1 MKLVPKEKLNDY
13 IGKEIGCSDWFLVD
27 QEQINK
33 FADVTKDHQFI
44 HINEEQ
50 AQKTPFGST
59 IAHGFLT
66 LSMLTYLTENCRLI
80 PEGTVMGINYGFDK
94 VRFVMP
100 VKVNSRIR
108 ARSKPLS
115 CIEKNPGQWL
125 IKSEVTVEI
134 EDEEKPAIVSEWLSM
149 VITK

>member
-1 MKLVPKEKLNDY
+1 
-13 IGKEIGCSDWFLVD
+13 
-27 QEQINK
+27 
-33 FADVTKDHQFI
+33 
-44 HINEEQ
+44 
-50 AQKTPFGST
+50 
-59 IAHGFLT
+59 
-66 LSMLTYLTENCRLI
+66 
-80 PEGTVMGINYGFDK
+80 MGINYGFDK

-115 CIEKNPGQWL
+115 CTEKSPGQWL

>member
-1 MKLVPKEKLNDY
+1 MKLVPIDKLNDY

-33 FADVTKDHQFI
+33 FAEVTKDHQFI

-50 AQKTPFGST
+50 AKKTPFGST

-66 LSMLTYLTENCRLI
+66 LSMLTYLTENRRLI
-80 PEGTVMGINYGFDK
+80 HEGTVMGLNYGFDN

-115 CIEKNPGQWL
+115 CTEKNPGQWL

>member
-1 MKLVPKEKLNDY
+1 MKRVPKEKLNDY

-50 AQKTPFGST
+50 AKKTPFGST

-80 PEGTVMGINYGFDK
+80 LEGTVMGINYGFDK

-115 CIEKNPGQWL
+115 CTEKNSGQWL

>member
-1 MKLVPKEKLNDY
+1 MKLVPREKLNDY

-33 FADVTKDHQFI
+33 FADVTKDYQFI
-44 HINEEQ
+44 HINEDQ
-50 AQKTPFGST
+50 AKKTPFGST

-80 PEGTVMGINYGFDK
+80 PEKTVMGINYGFDK

-108 ARSKPLS
+108 ARVTPLS
-115 CIEKNPGQWL
+115 CNEKNPGQWL

>member
-1 MKLVPKEKLNDY
+1 
-13 IGKEIGCSDWFLVD
+13 
-27 QEQINK
+27 
-33 FADVTKDHQFI
+33 
-44 HINEEQ
+44 
-50 AQKTPFGST
+50 
-59 IAHGFLT
+59 
-66 LSMLTYLTENCRLI
+66 
-80 PEGTVMGINYGFDK
+80 MGINYGFDK

-108 ARSKPLS
+108 ARVTPLS
-115 CIEKNPGQWL
+115 CNEKNPGQWL

>member
-1 MKLVPKEKLNDY
+1 MGFTL
-13 IGKEIGCSDWFLVD
+13 FLK
-27 QEQINK
+27 INQ
-33 FADVTKDHQFI
+33 VLHIHQFI

-50 AQKTPFGST
+50 AKKTPFGST

-100 VKVNSRIR
+100 VKVNNRIR
-108 ARSKPLS
+108 ARVTPLS
-115 CIEKNPGQWL
+115 CNEKNPGQWL

-134 EDEEKPAIVSEWLSM
+134 EGEEKPAIVSEWLSM